1 VAESRVTMAQL
12 FDALVADY
20 ATNGRRSGA
29 TLAFRLA
36 PLREAFGQDKAHDVK
51 AASIKRYTDQRRAAG
66 KAQATINRELAALR
80 RAFYDRPRAGTP
92 VGSLGPARE
101 ALR

>member
-1 VAESRVTMAQL
+1 MAQL

-66 KAQATINRELAALR
+66 KAQVTIKRELAALR
-80 RAFYDRPRAGTP
+80 RACTIAGEQ
-92 VGSLGPARE
+92 ARLSADSVPSWQLLPDHE
-101 ALR
+101 